1 MAGIVRTCLIALVGW
16 IAAGVAIYVYL
27 ESAGVPGRSAAP
39 GAIAIGASFCVVIAV
54 NYVIAVFEVVRERAL
69 LAGAA
74 GGARPAD
81 GKWVAVHGPI
91 RSDQLLRAPIS
102 GFACVAYEYRISRE
116 ERGPRNSTREV
127 TCFEGN
133 ALAASSI
140 TTPHGTIRLLAV
152 PRLDLPM
159 TRIDVDDALE
169 NAIAF
174 IQATSF
180 ETAATPKEERTTAE
194 QESTD
199 DDGVFRKDKSH
210 GVIDLHQCLFD
221 ERFIQQGET
230 VCAFGRYSQAR
241 GAIVPHP
248 NYAERAPHAR
258 RRPQHPGAAPR
269 AGQEPRL
276 RRRRLRVGRVRHRAA
291 LHLARRA
298 VISAA

>member
-16 IAAGVAIYVYL
+16 IAAGVAFYVHL
-27 ESAGVPGRSAAP
+27 KSAGVPPRPAIP
-39 GAIAIGASFCVVIAV
+39 GAIGASFCVVIAV

-74 GGARPAD
+74 SGAPPAD
-81 GKWVAVHGPI
+81 GKWAAVHGPI
-91 RSDQLLRAPIS
+91 RSGQLLRAPIS
-102 GFACVAYEYRISRE
+102 GFECVAYEYRISRE
-116 ERGPRNSTREV
+116 ERAPRGGTREV

-159 TRIDVDDALE
+159 TRIHVDDALE

-210 GVIDLHQCLFD
+210 GVIDLHKCLFD
-221 ERFIQQGET
+221 ERFIQQGEP

-241 GAIVPHP
+241 RAIVPHP
-248 NYAERAPHAR
+248 NYAERAR
-258 RRPQHPGAAPR
+258 LMRGDVLGTVEQ
-269 AGQEPRL
+269 L
-276 RRRRLRVGRVRHRAA
+276 RRQMKSHAVVAA
-291 LHLARRA
+291 AFALAA
-298 VISAA
+298 YGIVQLYTWLGVP